1 MIVQMKNKRVHVM
14 KNETFLKEFG
24 QRVRNLRL
32 NYPPK
37 GMAQEELAI
46 KAGYTSRSSI
56 NKIELGLI
64 DVPQSKII
72 MLADALGCTPAYLMG
87 WTNSPNDKE
96 SNNSFTPPSEHIVF
110 FNELGKICAGYNGC
124 VDEIPTGRKIP
135 IPSSMLNGRD
145 ESEFFTLRV
154 SGNSMYPRILEGDTI
169 FCLRTDSVDSGDIAV
184 IIYNG
189 DEATVKKV
197 NYIKG
202 EDWLELIPFNP
213 EYPVKRIEGSDLE
226 LCHVQGKVVKLIRD
240 I

>member
-1 MIVQMKNKRVHVM
+1 M
-14 KNETFLKEFG
+14 KNEAFLKEFG
-24 QRVRNLRL
+24 FRVRNLRL

-37 GMAQEELAI
+37 GMSQEELAI

-87 WTNSPNDKE
+87 WTNSPNDNE
-96 SNNSFTPPSEHIVF
+96 SNNSFTHPSEHIVF
-110 FNELGKICAGYNGC
+110 FDELGKICAGYDGG

-145 ESEFFTLRV
+145 ESEYFTLRV
-154 SGNSMYPRILEGDTI
+154 AGNSMYPRILEGDTI

-184 IIYNG
+184 VIYDG
-189 DEATVKKV
+189 EDATVKKV
-197 NYIKG
+197 NYVPG
-202 EDWLELIPFNP
+202 ENWLELIPFNP
-213 EYPVKRIEGSDLE
+213 EYPVKRIEGPDLE
-226 LCHVQGKVVKLIRD
+226 LCRVQGKVVKLIRD

>member
-1 MIVQMKNKRVHVM
+1 M
-14 KNETFLKEFG
+14 KNENFLKEFG
-24 QRVRNLRL
+24 LRVRNLRL

-37 GMAQEELAI
+37 GMSQEELAV

-72 MLADALGCTPAYLMG
+72 TLASALGCTPAYLMG
-87 WTNSPNDKE
+87 WTNNPNDNE
-96 SNNSFTPPSEHIVF
+96 SNNPSSPPSEHIVF
-110 FNELGKICAGYNGC
+110 FDELGKICAGYDGG

-135 IPSSMLNGRD
+135 IPSSMLNGRV

-184 IIYNG
+184 VIYDG
-189 DEATVKKV
+189 EDATVKKV
-197 NYIKG
+197 NYVPG

-213 EYPVKRIEGSDLE
+213 EYPTKRIEGADLE
-226 LCHVQGKVVKLIRD
+226 ICHIQGKVVKLIRD
-240 I
+240 V